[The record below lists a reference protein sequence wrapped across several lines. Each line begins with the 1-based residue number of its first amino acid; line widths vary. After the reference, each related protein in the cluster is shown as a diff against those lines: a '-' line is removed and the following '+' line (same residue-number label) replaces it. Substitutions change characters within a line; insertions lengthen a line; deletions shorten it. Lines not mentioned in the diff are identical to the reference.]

1 MNARTI
7 ASLGCKFLG
16 IYALIQAI
24 PLFGQIFQMYAFAKD
39 EPAFGIAI
47 VLSTSIPFLLMV
59 TTAIVLF
66 LYSNRI
72 AEKIIAAQKDGPTNN
87 NISSRELQS
96 IAFSI
101 VGLVLLLMAFP
112 KVVQIGWNIY
122 SIKSIGDERTV
133 AEILRKTWSF
143 ALSTGVQFVI
153 GAILFIGSELI
164 SSLWHKAIKRLRYER
179 KIT

>member
-1 MNARTI
+1 MQIRTI

-39 EPAFGIAI
+39 EPPFGLVI
-47 VLSTSIPFLLMV
+47 VLSTSVPFILMV
-59 TTAIVLF
+59 ALAIVLF

-72 AEKIIAAQKDGPTNN
+72 ADIMIVIQKDEPTNN
-87 NISSRELQS
+87 GISSRDLQS

-101 VGLVLLLMAFP
+101 VGLVLLLMSLP
-112 KVVQIGWNIY
+112 KVVQIGWNVY
-122 SIKSIGDERTV
+122 SIKSLGDESNV
-133 AEILRKTWSF
+133 SEIIRRTWSF
-143 ALSTGVQFVI
+143 ALATGVQFVI
-153 GAILFIGSELI
+153 GFILFLGSELL

-179 KIT
+179 NIT